1 MIAAGR
7 TIENKKEKQRGPNDK
22 SYVNKSQAHGL
33 KYEPKRKKGSKKF
46 GSASEESEDPGQRK

>member
-1 MIAAGR
+1 M
-7 TIENKKEKQRGPNDK
+7 ENKKEKQRGPNDK